1 MNDAITNNQEV
12 LKMNSME
19 SLKLWRVT
27 AEKTNGMQSIMW
39 YYSTQEAF
47 KYAIKMQDDL
57 SVKYVKME
65 RI

>member
-1 MNDAITNNQEV
+1 
-12 LKMNSME
+12 MNSME